1 LRLVRAGRSVD
12 AEADLLIL
20 PLVEGAALPASL
32 RDVDRALGGVLGEV
46 VGGDFKGR
54 FAEVEATRSL
64 SRVPARRVALLGLGK
79 AENLDLVRLG
89 NALHIGLRSAIGGA
103 RTIAVGWTGPPAPG
117 ISATDLA
124 AAAVAAG
131 VLVGWT
137 EGTYKGVRNAGGQ
150 PKTLTLAG
158 FPDLDQ
164 RRLDAALVLAEATNL
179 ARELVNR
186 PGSDLNPMTFAAEA
200 RTLAR
205 RYGLSYQVLGAPE
218 LRRRGYGALLAAGA
232 GSASP
237 ARMVILRH
245 RPRAAGGFRLAL
257 VGKGVT
263 FDSGGISIKPA
274 ADMRFMRG
282 DMGGAAAVLGAMTAI
297 ARLKLDVD
305 VVGILCCAENML
317 SSTSM
322 RPGDVVRSGA
332 GKTIEVVSTDAEG
345 RMALA
350 DGIHHAV
357 KLGATH
363 VLDIATLTGG
373 QRIALGPVA
382 AMVQGSDPGFT
393 SRVVGAAAAAG
404 ERVWEMPTY
413 PEYETQLES
422 TIADLN
428 NSPGADGSAITA
440 GLFLHEFSGGLP
452 WVHVD
457 MAAPSWNRV
466 AGVKQIPG
474 GPAGFGVRTLAQLAV
489 GMTPA
494 TKSKARRAKS
504 DKTGRK

>member
-1 LRLVRAGRSVD
+1 MRLVRAGSSVD

-20 PLVEGAALPASL
+20 PLVEGAALPATA
-32 RDVDRALGGVLGEV
+32 RDVDRALGGVLGDMV
-46 VGGDFKGR
+46 NGDFKGR
-54 FAEVEATRSL
+54 FAEIEATRSL
-64 SRVPARRVALLGLGK
+64 SRVPAGRVALLGLGK
-79 AENLDLVRLG
+79 AEQLDLVRLG
-89 NALHIGLRSAIGGA
+89 NALQIGLRSAIGGA
-103 RTIAVGWTGPPAPG
+103 RTIAVGWAGTPAPG
-117 ISATDLA
+117 ISATDVA

-131 VLVGWT
+131 VLVGWAEAT
-137 EGTYKGVRNAGGQ
+137 HKSGPHPSRQ
-150 PKTLTLAG
+150 PKSLTLAG

-164 RRLDAALVLAEATNL
+164 RRLDAAQVLAEATNL
-179 ARELVNR
+179 ARDLVNR
-186 PGSDLNPMTFAAEA
+186 PGSDLTPLTFAAEA

-205 RYGLSYQVLGAPE
+205 RYGFDYEVLGAPE
-218 LRRRGYGALLAAGA
+218 LKRRGYAALLAAGA
-232 GSASP
+232 GSAIP
-237 ARMVILRH
+237 PRMVILRH
-245 RPRAAGGFRLAL
+245 APQGPGRPRLAL

-297 ARLKLDVD
+297 ARLKLDAD
-305 VVGILCCAENML
+305 VIGILCCAENML
-317 SSTSM
+317 SGTSM
-322 RPGDVVRSGA
+322 RPGDVVGSGA

-393 SRVVGAAAAAG
+393 ARLVKAAAAAG
-404 ERVWEMPTY
+404 ERVWEMPTF
-413 PEYETQLES
+413 PEYETQLDS

-428 NSPGADGSAITA
+428 NSPGADASAITA
-440 GLFLHEFSGGLP
+440 GLFLREFSAGLP

-474 GPAGFGVRTLAQLAV
+474 GPAGFGVRTLAHLAM
-489 GMTPA
+489 GMAPA
-494 TKSKARRAKS
+494 TKGTAPRAKS